1 MASMLTGITLVVAL
15 ALAAAAGIALLVG
28 LFRVS
33 ARRPAGGEHDHSPY
47 SAAGPPTRVS

>member
-1 MASMLTGITLVVAL
+1 MASLLSGIVLVVAL

-33 ARRPAGGEHDHSPY
+33 ARRLG
-47 SAAGPPTRVS
+47 